1 MNNASPITQK
11 DGFKHLFSIGRVK
24 VCDWGKNA
32 DRRLVV
38 RFPRDSKVE
47 KRTCEQALATEKE
60 NSKNIPNYLKVLGG
74 LPDSELFPDSSAEDF
89 FRIAYEFPSQ
99 FKPMHKL
106 NNHSEQL
113 WIMKPI
119 VDILSCIYEQRGEEG
134 DFLGKEAVFINDQE
148 EAVRVGFWGL
158 GELFREYEVGP
169 WSGIDNPDKGADLHN
184 LAVCFKKKIQELQL
198 QHAAVYLD
206 GTTCNDQ
213 SSLDTLIKEIKQ
225 TEEFH
230 RSEDKIYLDF
240 RKMKNLEK
248 RKKDIPGLIK
258 DFNQACKKKHPNPQ
272 HKFTNLEGM
281 NYFCRCTCTPGNPS
295 YQVEHM
301 GDNERFDR
309 KDLTG
314 KHYVKHEGDKEGDKK
329 PSDKNYSLATV
340 RESVSK
346 RAKEIRM
353 LPEVA
358 IQHLEKNK
366 FNEEYIHFWETGKLF
381 HFLLE
386 KDDQDNII
394 KPIEKLQ
401 EKKKILEIAPG
412 LRVNKKEV
420 GSLVDVSLWDVME
433 LDCDKKP
440 EGNQLRIG
448 KASLETEDFT
458 VFSCKGK
465 IYLAVKEDRL
475 KADDDPK
482 EVFFDKTGSIKVCST
497 NKKYAIRTTPDRKN
511 TSKGEPIPPA
521 ARLEENVEL
530 EEITYK
536 HQIAATISMENF
548 EFVNDNI
555 CQIIGNAK
563 NPSCQKIDDEAALK
577 IFDKE
582 LDEGQRQVVAFALR
596 ADPICLIH
604 GPPGTGKTKVIV
616 EIIMQLIGR
625 YGDAV
630 RILVCSQTHTAV
642 INAIKRVAEK
652 KASIKIVRLVSSH
665 LKKNAFGVDKQFE
678 ELFPGKQRNK
688 NKMEPSVREL
698 WKAWCSSARVT
709 TWDKEVDNCEGQVY
723 FPCIKDGETET
734 HINPKEAFLRNANV
748 YGATCIHCASG
759 SYRGIFGNKGFDCII
774 MDEASKATPGES
786 LVPLQFAKKA
796 VLVGDHKQLPP
807 YYDEELN
814 EALREKQDE
823 EGVDSKHR
831 ESLFESYIKNE
842 ERWGNCTTMLK
853 NQRRMTKEIGDLISK
868 FFYDGELKTP
878 EDKIKRDE
886 KEGPI
891 LESKRSL
898 VFIDT
903 SDQKERHSEKEK
915 GFGGKSSINLCNAN
929 IVDETLSAL
938 EKLLKQSKKKREVA
952 VISGYGGQVRLLNKR
967 IDKKSFR
974 HVAIKEASTVDSF
987 QGHEAPIVI
996 YDTVRSGGSISSFLR
1011 DKKRLNVAFS
1021 RAQKLLIIIGD
1032 KSFLSKPGK
1041 DGEMTPLGE
1050 IVKYLDK
1057 SKLCFKSLEEAA
1069 RK

>member
-1 MNNASPITQK
+1 MNNASLITQK
-11 DGFKHLFSIGRVK
+11 DGFKPLFSIGRVK

-60 NSKNIPNYLKVLGG
+60 NSKNIPKNYLQVLGG

-119 VDILSCIYEQRGEEG
+119 VDILSCIYEQQGEEG
-134 DFLGKEAVFINDQE
+134 NFLGKEAVFINDQE

-230 RSEDKIYLDF
+230 RSEDKIYLNF
-240 RKMKNLEK
+240 RKMKNLEE
-248 RKKDIPGLIK
+248 REKDIPGLIK
-258 DFNQACKKKHPNPQ
+258 DFNQACKEKPLTPQRKRKK
-272 HKFTNLEGM
+272 LEGM
-281 NYFCRCTCTPGNPS
+281 NYFCFCKCTPGDPS

-309 KDLTG
+309 KELTG
-314 KHYVKHEGDKEGDKK
+314 KHYVKREGDKV
-329 PSDKNYSLATV
+329 PSEKNYSLATM
-340 RESVSK
+340 REAVSK

-358 IQHLEKNK
+358 IQHLKENK

-420 GSLVDVSLWDVME
+420 GSLVDHSLWYVME

-448 KASLETEDFT
+448 KASLETEDFK

-482 EVFFDKTGSIKVCST
+482 EVFFDNKTGSIKVCST

-555 CQIIGNAK
+555 CQIIGDAK

-616 EIIMQLIGR
+616 EIIMQLIDR

-630 RILVCSQTHTAV
+630 RILVCSQTHAAV
-642 INAIKRVAEK
+642 INAIERVATMK
-652 KASIKIVRLVSSH
+652 KASIKIVRLINRLH
-665 LKKNAFGVDKQFE
+665 KKKDFGVDKQFE

-688 NKMEPSVREL
+688 NKMESSVRGL
-698 WKAWCSSARVT
+698 WKAWCSRARVT
-709 TWDKEVDNCEGQVY
+709 TWDEKVDNREGHVY
-723 FPCIKDGETET
+723 FPCIKDGDTET
-734 HINPKEAFLRNANV
+734 HINPKEAFMRNATV
-748 YGATCIHCASG
+748 YGTTCIHCASG
-759 SYRGIFGNKGFDCII
+759 SYRAFLATRGLS
-774 MDEASKATPGES
+774 ASSWMRHPRPLRRIAG
-786 LVPLQFAKKA
+786 PLQFAKKA
-796 VLVGDHKQLPP
+796 VLVGDH
-807 YYDEELN
+807 
-814 EALREKQDE
+814 
-823 EGVDSKHR
+823 S
-831 ESLFESYIKNE
+831 
-842 ERWGNCTTMLK
+842 NCRHITT
-853 NQRRMTKEIGDLISK
+853 N
-868 FFYDGELKTP
+868 
-878 EDKIKRDE
+878 
-886 KEGPI
+886 
-891 LESKRSL
+891 RSM
-898 VFIDT
+898 
-903 SDQKERHSEKEK
+903 
-915 GFGGKSSINLCNAN
+915 
-929 IVDETLSAL
+929 
-938 EKLLKQSKKKREVA
+938 
-952 VISGYGGQVRLLNKR
+952 RL
-967 IDKKSFR
+967 
-974 HVAIKEASTVDSF
+974 
-987 QGHEAPIVI
+987 
-996 YDTVRSGGSISSFLR
+996 
-1011 DKKRLNVAFS
+1011 
-1021 RAQKLLIIIGD
+1021 
-1032 KSFLSKPGK
+1032 
-1041 DGEMTPLGE
+1041 
-1050 IVKYLDK
+1050 
-1057 SKLCFKSLEEAA
+1057 
-1069 RK
+1069 